1 MYMQRTCKALKN
13 VLAKRETR
21 TCKDGIE
28 HLFCCPLLLGMGP
41 GLKPSFILVGD
52 LRFWEYLCSLM
63 YLFAI
68 FSFCLFGVL
77 GIETR
82 APWQAFYFQLP
93 LPSLQIWQD
102 GPGLVSLA
110 PSVLYHIPAM
120 TGPQW
125 WPQSL
130 ETPIYTWKRLVATG
144 SLKGRTRRWLQRRR
158 LVLPP
163 ACLPSISSVPSPKL

>member
-1 MYMQRTCKALKN
+1 MKVFIRTILQTQTHICTQGSHKSTKLGATMHMQRTCKALKN

-68 FSFCLFGVL
+68 FSFVCLEFWG
-77 GIETR
+77 
-82 APWQAFYFQLP
+82 
-93 LPSLQIWQD
+93 
-102 GPGLVSLA
+102 
-110 PSVLYHIPAM
+110 
-120 TGPQW
+120 
-125 WPQSL
+125 
-130 ETPIYTWKRLVATG
+130 
-144 SLKGRTRRWLQRRR
+144 
-158 LVLPP
+158 
-163 ACLPSISSVPSPKL
+163 